1 MIDFC
6 CFTQNVMQEKQKLL
20 YIFLLRKEGDV
31 GRVKPMFKQ
40 IMLQI
45 LAFWKQCLNNV
56 FWAEMS

>member
-45 LAFWKQCLNNV
+45 LYN
-56 FWAEMS
+56 S